1 MKVFNL
7 KSFRLFA
14 EAIKTTRHEMWV
26 SVQVLIAATLVLSLL
41 LFAVEHNAQP
51 DVFSNYWDALLWSFM
66 GYIGDPGDFA
76 TYTPITFWGRILK
89 ILCAIINIAIFA
101 VPAGL
106 VAGGFGDA
114 IARDQ
119 REKELQEMGERLAC
133 AFRRRQD
140 RYTKFRTVPRYVSPV
155 DVQAMQQMD
164 TKDIIDAVRAS
175 KQFRLRNLAAAQ
187 PESDHPLDRLII
199 EEIPTE
205 GLTSYGCCIDRRS
218 KVTIVAP
225 SSVQEPA
232 IGHFAY
238 HVALYGGFNYIS
250 KEYEED
256 SNLPRSYYLID
267 NTNPTLAQ
275 QDYLAD
281 LRRLSEGED
290 RWVIFLI
297 SSESVHPE
305 QLHFVT
311 LVQKKIG
318 DRPSTIIQTEA
329 FDRLF
334 ESIQTRLHADYQV
347 ESERDTRYLPA
358 GPKNV
363 AMQIDGGKRCNAF
376 TIRTAWSVTAFDTH
390 HIAIA
395 RALAEQI
402 GRTLLPDWSDE
413 LDPRWKEPGIGYLK
427 NTK

>member
-1 MKVFNL
+1 
-7 KSFRLFA
+7 
-14 EAIKTTRHEMWV
+14 
-26 SVQVLIAATLVLSLL
+26 
-41 LFAVEHNAQP
+41 
-51 DVFSNYWDALLWSFM
+51 
-66 GYIGDPGDFA
+66 
-76 TYTPITFWGRILK
+76 
-89 ILCAIINIAIFA
+89 
-101 VPAGL
+101 
-106 VAGGFGDA
+106 
-114 IARDQ
+114 
-119 REKELQEMGERLAC
+119 
-133 AFRRRQD
+133 
-140 RYTKFRTVPRYVSPV
+140 
-155 DVQAMQQMD
+155 
-164 TKDIIDAVRAS
+164 
-175 KQFRLRNLAAAQ
+175 
-187 PESDHPLDRLII
+187 
-199 EEIPTE
+199 
-205 GLTSYGCCIDRRS
+205 
-218 KVTIVAP
+218 
-225 SSVQEPA
+225 
-232 IGHFAY
+232 
-238 HVALYGGFNYIS
+238 VALYGGFNYIS

-267 NTNPTLAQ
+267 NTNPTPAQ

-290 RWVIFLI
+290 RWAIFLI

-329 FDRLF
+329 FDCLF

-413 LDPRWKEPGIGYLK
+413 LDPRWKEPGIGY
-427 NTK
+427 